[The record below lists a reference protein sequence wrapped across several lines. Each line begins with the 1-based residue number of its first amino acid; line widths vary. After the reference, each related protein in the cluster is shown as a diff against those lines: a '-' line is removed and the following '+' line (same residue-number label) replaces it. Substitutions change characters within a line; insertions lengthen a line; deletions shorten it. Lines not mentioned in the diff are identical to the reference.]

1 MQQIW
6 QNRGGLLYRE
16 YPAVEQGQLDNIV
29 YVLGYNP
36 NYGQFYLKPR
46 YQEFTFNYKLYD
58 LQEKFI
64 ERFCRTYEVTKG
76 NLGALLNG
84 TKGTGKTVTSKLICN
99 KLNMPVIV
107 VDNKFG
113 DARPEKFLNN
123 IPQDIIIFV
132 DEYEKIYSDSN
143 NMLTIMDGALNA
155 EHRRV
160 FLFTTNKLHIE
171 DNLKQRPSRLRYLK
185 SFSDL
190 KPEIVSEIVNDC
202 LIYPERKK
210 EVMNFIMTLELIT
223 VDIVKQVVQ
232 EVNIHNE
239 DPQDFAEDFNV
250 RKREGK
256 YDIYEVKEDGSR
268 ELQSS
273 NVNIYPRPD
282 FQEGHEGDWFEFK
295 GNTIGKIAEVLDY
308 RTILVNLYVDD
319 DYKEVREQICIQ
331 CERSF
336 RVHSSYAYGGYDD
349 FDTEFIPG
357 MGGRTPRYGIG
368 ADANRSKVN
377 HSFLERV
384 KTPEAPEEE
393 DEDSGRGKRDG
404 SKLGSSN
411 PLEELA
417 IKVAEKIAVMPAIG
431 VKDMP
436 APMEDSESMG
446 EAVSESDSYEV
457 SEDWDSD
464 MSENPQSAG

>member
-16 YPAVEQGQLDNIV
+16 YPAIEQEKLDNIV
-29 YVLGYNP
+29 YVLGFNP
-36 NYGQFYLKPR
+36 SYGQFYLKPR
-46 YQEFTFNYKLYD
+46 YQEFTFDYKLYD
-58 LQEKFI
+58 LQERFI
-64 ERFCRTYEVTKG
+64 ERFCRTYDVTKG

-107 VDNKFG
+107 VDSKFG
-113 DARPEKFLNN
+113 DTRPEKFLNN
-123 IPQDIIIFV
+123 IPQDIVIFV

-223 VDIVKQVVQ
+223 VDIVRQVVQ

-239 DPQDFAEDFNV
+239 DPKEFAEDFNV

-256 YDIYEVKEDGSR
+256 YDIYEVKEDGTR

-282 FQEGHEGDWFEFK
+282 FQEGHEGNWFEFK
-295 GNTIGKIAEVLDY
+295 GNTVGRIAEVLDY

-319 DYKEVREQICIQ
+319 DYDEVREQICIQ
-331 CERSF
+331 CERSY
-336 RVHSSYAYGGYDD
+336 RVHSSYAYGGYGDYD
-349 FDTEFIPG
+349 EEFVPG
-357 MGGRTPRYGIG
+357 MGGRTTPRYGIG
-368 ADANRSKVN
+368 ENANRSKVN
-377 HSFLERV
+377 QGFMERI
-384 KTPEAPEEE
+384 KTPSAPE
-393 DEDSGRGKRDG
+393 DEDSEDSG
-404 SKLGSSN
+404 SSEHKVAASN
-411 PLEELA
+411 PLDELA
-417 IKVAEKIAVMPAIG
+417 NKVAERIAVMPAIG

-436 APMEDSESMG
+436 ESEGNFIAPASE
-446 EAVSESDSYEV
+446 ESYEV
-457 SEDWDSD
+457 SED
-464 MSENPQSAG
+464 SEPASESRGESQG